1 MRHAWMII
9 AHNNFPILEKQ
20 LRFLDSENADF
31 FIHIDAKVK
40 SADLDALAAIP
51 RRSSV
56 TFVERHSISWGDFS
70 MVEAEL
76 SLLRAAVP
84 GKYDYYHLLSGVDV
98 PIKSRD
104 YIESFFEENNN
115 INYVNFSHPEIA
127 RHDRWRVRF
136 YFPFQRFNIR
146 KVRLRRFLRNAT
158 IGAQL
163 LLGVDRTKR
172 YPPDTVFQKGTQWFD
187 ITRSFAEYILSR
199 EDWIRDTF
207 RSTYCPDELVVQS
220 LAAGSSFRETL
231 RPDAY
236 DGNHRNCCRY
246 LDWKRGNPYVFTEGD
261 FDELIHAD
269 PACLFARK
277 FDYGSHPE
285 IVDRLFTYYSPDDA

>member
-146 KVRLRRFLRNAT
+146 KVRLRRFLRNAS

>member
-1 MRHAWMII
+1 MTGVQTCAL
-9 AHNNFPILEKQ
+9 PI
-20 LRFLDSENADF
+20 
-31 FIHIDAKVK
+31 
-40 SADLDALAAIP
+40 
-51 RRSSV
+51 
-56 TFVERHSISWGDFS
+56 W
-70 MVEAEL
+70 
-76 SLLRAAVP
+76 
-84 GKYDYYHLLSGVDV
+84 
-98 PIKSRD
+98 
-104 YIESFFEENNN
+104 
-115 INYVNFSHPEIA
+115 
-127 RHDRWRVRF
+127 WRVRF

-146 KVRLRRFLRNAT
+146 KVRLRRFLRNAS

-172 YPPDTVFQKGTQWFD
+172 FPPDTVFQKGTQWFD

-261 FDELIHAD
+261 FDELLHAD
-269 PACLFARK
+269 GACLFARK

-285 IVDRLFTYYSPDDA
+285 IVDRLFAYYSPDEA